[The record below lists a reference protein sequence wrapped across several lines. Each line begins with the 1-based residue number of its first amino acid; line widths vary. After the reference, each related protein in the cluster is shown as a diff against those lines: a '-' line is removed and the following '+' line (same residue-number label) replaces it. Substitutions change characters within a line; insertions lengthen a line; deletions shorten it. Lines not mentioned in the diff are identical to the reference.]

1 MRLARPSLRR
11 TVQVLTT
18 LGPAIGPMAMLLVR
32 NDHGN
37 LRKAREAAAATASSG
52 MPANT
57 LRELLDFE
65 VASGL
70 HTCASE
76 SFRERQRSISRSN
89 SPRASANGP
98 PLGNGARPLRP
109 PTAAPAAAPGPAAA
123 KEAGARLADPSAAI
137 SVLWLRRS
145 LTFTVCLMENLM
157 AAGDD
162 AYGADASIAS
172 EGGGE
177 SMTALLSKD
186 TVLDALNDAYESL
199 RPYHGWLAQK
209 SFGLFVGA
217 APRYDDVI
225 AMVGPGLGDA
235 DRNAVVRADMGVYT
249 ETGRA
254 LIAAL
259 EDLYCELGLEDI
271 RKV

>member
-37 LRKAREAAAATASSG
+37 LRKAREAAAATAASG

-98 PLGNGARPLRP
+98 PLGNGAPALVWRE
-109 PTAAPAAAPGPAAA
+109 AAQVAPS
-123 KEAGARLADPSAAI
+123 GAR
-137 SVLWLRRS
+137 
-145 LTFTVCLMENLM
+145 
-157 AAGDD
+157 
-162 AYGADASIAS
+162 
-172 EGGGE
+172 GGQ
-177 SMTALLSKD
+177 L
-186 TVLDALNDAYESL
+186 
-199 RPYHGWLAQK
+199 QK
-209 SFGLFVGA
+209 
-217 APRYDDVI
+217 
-225 AMVGPGLGDA
+225 
-235 DRNAVVRADMGVYT
+235 
-249 ETGRA
+249 
-254 LIAAL
+254 
-259 EDLYCELGLEDI
+259 
-271 RKV
+271 K